1 MKLLKEWIDERI
13 YDINY
18 FVYNEFNNLE
28 EIDEGTSGTFKKA
41 NLKNQR
47 ITVAIKSL
55 NNSIINENDF
65 NEFITKLKTFQKIN
79 HPNINHFLGL
89 TRDPNDNY
97 FLVWEYANEGNLRN
111 YLKNKFNMLRWN
123 DKIQMALDIALGLM
137 FLHSEQIIHGNL
149 HAYNILI
156 KSGRLMITDFELSVD
171 VVYFEPQYLRDPRY
185 KRDKKSDIYSLG
197 ILLWELS
204 SGHPPF
210 SNYGQEEFSSVQTL
224 IINGK
229 REDPV
234 ENTPFE
240 YQQLYQK
247 CWCDDSVI
255 RPGINEVREILSQMK
270 LRFDTDEYIN
280 EIFKS
285 SLTQQ
290 QIIRKFKLN
299 NGLILTE
306 GNIQSSMQAIFVEDG
321 ALNMSLYEG
330 QPIVYLNINDLQPA
344 DVCINFP
351 IAEMAYKGDL
361 LESFSKC
368 ADNDNDS
375 FGHFFARKILVGGKL
390 FIKEFSSATQT
401 QKDILKFYLFHV
413 NNLTKYS
420 IEIQFN
426 NLFSLNLLPK
436 IVTLDG
442 EELDTYEKLIK
453 WMNDL
458 YQNKIIDII
467 SYDLI
472 PISQL
477 RHNALP
483 IDDLN
488 TFNEKQPGVTKFKE
502 KLSLEEWVGD
512 GVYCNLMSWTEDF
525 HLFQGLIINED
536 YEIKISKKIA
546 VDFVEIP
553 KVNINNKSYQRNI
566 KPLTNLEDIL
576 ISNNIFSIKNLS
588 TFPFIKNNFRDYGD
602 YIHILF
608 KCERYEILLD
618 KDLIKPTKEFKQ
630 AIESALSSTKPLK
643 ILRDILNEYGHLF
656 PQRIILGSS
665 LKSILPSNSIPVVDL
680 EKLTF
685 DDLNISYLLTQEG
698 EVIEINDLSKWIQN
712 TDNSLEIIEF
722 DNIIPLYK
730 ILEVEQQK
738 KIDDILKNDFRI
750 IMTGITDLKDLD
762 NNDVMHYK
770 RINLNSESSLG
781 SEDYKVFGSII
792 SENNTKSEE
801 IYVNFGLYNYNGFYA
816 IIKKLEISVDIKKYY
831 VLWMVVGS
839 PSKLSIFSPNNRE
852 FSVGYIKESI
862 TLRIDKSNH
871 HIKAPF
877 QLFQGYTIFVHA
889 YYSSTNYEPIS
900 IIKLVEW
907 NDQYFNISIQSII
920 DSDAQ
925 FDGDKIDLHVCIL
938 STDNK
943 NLKIDREERECSL
956 NLIGYML
963 TKENLNE
970 KFDYEKPSSSDS
982 ELAIVQN
989 MNNDTSLTDSTN
1001 NDPLYNRKINSISDM
1016 QFKEAKVTGNRKK

>member
-13 YDINY
+13 YDINH

-280 EIFKS
+280 EIFKG

-299 NGLILTE
+299 YGLILTE

-375 FGHFFARKILVGGKL
+375 FGHFFAGKILVGGKL

-413 NNLTKYS
+413 NNSSKYS

-442 EELDTYEKLIK
+442 GELDTYDKLIK

-477 RHNALP
+477 RHSTLS

-488 TFNEKQPGVTKFKE
+488 TFYERQPGVTKFEK

-512 GVYCNLMSWTEDF
+512 EVYSNLMSWTEDF
-525 HLFQGLIINED
+525 HLFQGLIVNED
-536 YEIKISKKIA
+536 YEIKISKKIV

-576 ISNNIFSIKNLS
+576 ISNNIFSIKDLS
-588 TFPFIKNNFRDYGD
+588 AFPFIKNNFRDYGD

-618 KDLIKPTKEFKQ
+618 KDLIKPTKEFEQ
-630 AIESALSSTKPLK
+630 AIESALNSTKPLK

-665 LKSILPSNSIPVVDL
+665 LKNILPSNSIPVVDL
-680 EKLTF
+680 EKLAF
-685 DDLNISYLLTQEG
+685 DDLNISYLLTREG
-698 EVIEINDLSKWIQN
+698 EVIEINNLSNWIQN

-792 SENNTKSEE
+792 SEK
-801 IYVNFGLYNYNGFYA
+801 
-816 IIKKLEISVDIKKYY
+816 
-831 VLWMVVGS
+831 
-839 PSKLSIFSPNNRE
+839 
-852 FSVGYIKESI
+852 
-862 TLRIDKSNH
+862 
-871 HIKAPF
+871 
-877 QLFQGYTIFVHA
+877 
-889 YYSSTNYEPIS
+889 
-900 IIKLVEW
+900 
-907 NDQYFNISIQSII
+907 
-920 DSDAQ
+920 
-925 FDGDKIDLHVCIL
+925 
-938 STDNK
+938 
-943 NLKIDREERECSL
+943 
-956 NLIGYML
+956 
-963 TKENLNE
+963 
-970 KFDYEKPSSSDS
+970 
-982 ELAIVQN
+982 
-989 MNNDTSLTDSTN
+989 
-1001 NDPLYNRKINSISDM
+1001 
-1016 QFKEAKVTGNRKK
+1016 